1 MVENEGGGVQEIFA
15 GFCYPRRMSATHA
28 PAPFSLHN
36 AANAEMLRD
45 GFHLGFS
52 PEVEAQV
59 AGLRDIVLPAA
70 KDLRGLLWSSIDNDT
85 SRDLDQIEWAERT
98 VDGIRVL
105 VGIADV
111 GSMVAKGTPIDEHA
125 ADQTL
130 TVYTAVQNYPML
142 PLELSTDRT
151 SLNEGQTRLAHVLE
165 YTVTPDGQR
174 VKCGISVALVE
185 NKAQLAYS
193 KVGPWLEGTGE
204 ADPKVA
210 GDAALQAQ
218 LKLQDEAALAL
229 HGARVKAGA
238 LEFNRTEADPIVI
251 DGAIHGLRTSTH
263 NRAMDLIEELMIAA
277 NETMA
282 VTLRAAGRS
291 CIRRVVQVPARWDRI
306 VELAGRHGG
315 SLPSTPDSGALSAFL
330 LARRAADP
338 DHYPDL
344 ALAVIKLMGPGQYVL
359 AKGVVEPGDAEQ
371 GHFGLAAQDYA
382 HSTAPNR
389 RFPDL
394 VNQRIVTAM
403 LGGEAAPYTDDEL
416 MAIAAHCLERESAA
430 RKVERAMIKRVAA
443 VALTPSIGKT
453 FRGVVTGA
461 SEKGT
466 YVRVFD
472 PPVEGRVTE
481 GEAGLDVGDTV
492 EVKLVHTDP
501 THAFID
507 FARV

>member
-1 MVENEGGGVQEIFA
+1 
-15 GFCYPRRMSATHA
+15 MSDLHSS
-28 PAPFSLHN
+28 APFSLQN
-36 AANAEMLRD
+36 AANAEMIKN
-45 GFHLGFS
+45 GFHLGFG
-52 PEVEAQV
+52 PEVVAQV
-59 AGLRDIVLPAA
+59 AAIRAGDLPAA
-70 KDLRGLLWSSIDNDT
+70 TDLKGLLWSSIDNDT

-98 VDGIRVL
+98 PDGIRVL

-111 GSMVAKGTPIDEHA
+111 ASRVEKGTPIDQHA
-125 ADQTL
+125 ADQTM
-130 TVYTAVQNYPML
+130 TVYTAVHNFPML
-142 PLELSTDRT
+142 PLELSTDLT
-151 SLNEGQTRLAHVLE
+151 SLNEAEPRLAHVLE

-174 VKCGISVALVE
+174 VKSSISLAVVE

-193 KVGPWLEGTGE
+193 KVGPWLEGTAE
-204 ADPKVA
+204 ADEKVA
-210 GDAALQAQ
+210 SDPALQQQ
-218 LKLQDEAALAL
+218 LKLQDEASRAL
-229 HGARVKAGA
+229 HEARVKAGA

-251 DGAIHGLRTSTH
+251 DGAVHGLRTSTH

-282 VTLRAAGRS
+282 STLRGAGRS

-306 VELAGRHGG
+306 VELVGRQGTA
-315 SLPSTPDSGALSAFL
+315 LPATPDSKALSEFL
-330 LARRAADP
+330 CAKREADP

-344 ALAVIKLMGPGQYVL
+344 ALSIIKLMGPGQYVL

-394 VNQRIVTAM
+394 VNQRIVKAW
-403 LGGEAAPYTDDEL
+403 LEGLEPPYSDDEL
-416 MAIAAHCLERESAA
+416 TVIAGHCLEREGAA

-443 VALTPSIGKT
+443 VALTPSIGKV

-461 SEKGT
+461 SPKGT

-472 PPVEGRVTE
+472 PPVEGRIVH
-481 GEAGLDVGDTV
+481 GEQGLDVGDTV
-492 EVKLVHTDP
+492 MVKLVHTDP
-501 THAFID
+501 AHAYID
-507 FARV
+507 FARG

>member
-1 MVENEGGGVQEIFA
+1 
-15 GFCYPRRMSATHA
+15 MSVTHA
-28 PAPFSLHN
+28 SAPFSLHN
-36 AANAEMLRD
+36 AANAEMIRD
-45 GFHLGFS
+45 GFHLGFP

-59 AGLRDIVLPAA
+59 ADLQHVALPEGT
-70 KDLRGLLWSSIDNDT
+70 DLRGLLWSSIDNDT

-98 VDGIRVL
+98 ADGIRVR

-111 GSMVAKGTPIDEHA
+111 ASRVAKGTPIDQYA
-125 ADQTL
+125 ANQTL
-130 TVYTAVQNYPML
+130 TVYTTVQNFPML
-142 PLELSTDRT
+142 PLELSTDLT
-151 SLNEGQTRLAHVLE
+151 SLNEAQTRLAHVLE
-165 YTVTPDGQR
+165 FTVTADGER
-174 VKCGISVALVE
+174 VNSGISLALVE

-193 KVGPWLEGTGE
+193 RVGPWLEGTAGP
-204 ADPKVA
+204 DGKVA
-210 GDAALQAQ
+210 ADVGLQAQ
-218 LKLQDEAALAL
+218 LKLQDEAARAL
-229 HGARVKAGA
+229 HAARVKAGA

-251 DGAIHGLRTSTH
+251 DGTIHGLRTSTH

-291 CIRRVVQVPARWDRI
+291 CIRRVVQIPARWDRI
-306 VELAGRHGG
+306 VELVGRHGG
-315 SLPSTPDSGALSAFL
+315 SLPATPDSGTLSAFL
-330 LARRAADP
+330 RVQRVADP

-403 LGGEAAPYTDDEL
+403 LAGEPAPYTDEEL
-416 MAIAAHCLERESAA
+416 SAIAAHCLEREGAA

-472 PPVEGRVTE
+472 PPVEGRITQ
-481 GEAGLDVGDTV
+481 GEQGLDVGDTV
-492 EVKLVHTDP
+492 TVRLVHTDP

-507 FARV
+507 FARG